1 MWDGAGSLDLQVLD
15 FVDKYYKRQILNDMS
30 FYSKP
35 RISGYHSEFYS
46 RKYNLTS
53 EEFVPKSFYP
63 LKNQNEKKIGLSWNY
78 ALYDYR
84 YLGRTKLT
92 YAFTKLIDKK
102 MNLKFKAPRKFN
114 EYLLSARFTPR
125 NFQREKLLEFLKKT
139 FPPNKIRMGFIHR
152 NLYFKEIQN
161 TNAVL
166 SPFGYGE
173 PCFRDI
179 EAFIAGAA
187 LIKPNMD
194 HMKTWP
200 DLYRDQETYIAIPWE
215 IEKWKDTIPKILD
228 DNKLLYEVAKD
239 GQNMIKKIWG
249 KKGILE
255 FVNHFKSLILDC

>member
-15 FVDKYYKRQILNDMS
+15 FVDKYYKRQLLNDMS
-30 FYSKP
+30 FYSKR

-46 RKYNLTS
+46 KKYNLTF
-53 EEFVPKSFYP
+53 ELFGPRSFYP
-63 LKNQNEKKIGLSWNY
+63 LKKQNEKKIGLSWNY
-78 ALYDYR
+78 ALYDFR
-84 YLGRTKLT
+84 YFGRTKLT
-92 YAFTKLIDKK
+92 FAFSKLIDNK
-102 MNLKFKAPRKFN
+102 MNLKFKAPRKSSKC
-114 EYLLSARFTPR
+114 LLSARFTPR

-139 FPPNKIRMGFIHR
+139 FPSNKIGMGFIDR
-152 NLYFKEIQN
+152 NLYIKEMQN

-179 EAFIAGAA
+179 ETFIAGAA

-200 DLYRDQETYIAIPWE
+200 DIYRDQETYLSIPWE
-215 IEKWKDTIPKILD
+215 IEKWNDTIPNILD
-228 DNKLLYEVAKD
+228 DNKLLYEVAKN
-239 GQNMIKKIWG
+239 GQKMYKEIWQ

-255 FVNHFKSLILDC
+255 FVNHFKSLILDY